1 MEKFDVAVVGL
12 GPAELKFAQL
22 ALQSGLKVVCFE
34 KKYAGGTCLNVGCI
48 PTKSILHDAHS
59 GVAWEDARARA
70 EKITKTFRGA
80 IEKSLVAS
88 GAEIIFQEA
97 EIIDKNTVLADNTQY
112 IADKIIVA
120 TGSTQAQIKGL
131 ECDGE
136 FLLSSDDIFKIDTV
150 PESVLII
157 GSGAIG
163 IEWARI
169 FSDFGSSVTVVEKAP
184 NLLPALDISVSKRM
198 ERILR
203 ARKIKFYTSCGVEKI
218 EDKKVTLEN
227 GEIIE
232 PKKVLVAIGRTSVRP
247 ELPEG
252 VCAIGD
258 ANPVLMLAHCAEAQ
272 AVSLFKHLYCGNE
285 LTEIKPVDIPSVI
298 YGTPEIASIG
308 IREQDIQNL
317 EDYKI
322 YNYPLLKLAKAHC
335 DNQIEGFIKII
346 TTLDG
351 AIKGAHIV
359 SLEAS
364 SLVSQIQIAMKGKLK
379 VEDIGEIIFA
389 HPTLSE
395 GIKEAL
401 FE

>member
-12 GPAELKFAQL
+12 GPAGLKFAQL
-22 ALQSGLKVVCFE
+22 ALLNELKVVCFE
-34 KKYAGGTCLNVGCI
+34 KNFAGGTCLNVGCI
-48 PTKSILHDAHS
+48 PTKSILCDAHS
-59 GVAWEDARARA
+59 GATWESARARA
-70 EKITKTFRGA
+70 EKITKTFRSA
-80 IEKSLVAS
+80 VEKSLVAQ
-88 GAEIIFQEA
+88 GAEIVFQEA
-97 EIIDKNTVLADNTQY
+97 QIVDKNTILANGTEY
-112 IADKIIVA
+112 KADKIICA
-120 TGSTQAQIKGL
+120 SGSSQAQIKGL

-136 FLLSSDDIFKIDTV
+136 FLLSSDDIFKLETV
-150 PESVLII
+150 PESILII

-169 FSDFGSSVTVVEKAP
+169 FSNLGSSVTVVEKAP

-218 EDKKVTLEN
+218 EDKKVILEN

-232 PKKVLVAIGRTSVRP
+232 PEKVLVAIGRVP
-247 ELPEG
+247 VCPKLPEG
-252 VCAIGD
+252 VFAIGD
-258 ANPVLMLAHCAEAQ
+258 AKPVLMLAHSAEAQ
-272 AVSLFKHLYCGNE
+272 AVTLFNHLYCGRE
-285 LTEIKPVDIPSVI
+285 LTEIKTSDIPSVI

-308 IREQDIQNL
+308 IREQDIQNID
-317 EDYKI
+317 DYKI

-346 TTLDG
+346 TTLNG
-351 AIKGAHIV
+351 EIKGAHIV

-364 SLVSQIQIAMKGKLK
+364 SLISQIQIAMKGKLK
-379 VEDIGEIIFA
+379 VEDIKEIIFA

>member
-12 GPAELKFAQL
+12 GPAGLKFAQL
-22 ALQSGLKVVCFE
+22 ALRIGLKVVCFE
-34 KKYAGGTCLNVGCI
+34 KNFVGGTCLNVGCI
-48 PTKSILHDAHS
+48 PTKSILHDAAAGTS
-59 GVAWEDARARA
+59 WLNARERA
-70 EKITKTFRGA
+70 EKITKTFRNA
-80 IEKSLVAS
+80 VEKSLMAQ
-88 GAEIIFQEA
+88 GATLVNLEA
-97 EIIDKNTVLADNTQY
+97 EIVDKNTVVADSTEY
-112 IADKIIVA
+112 KADKIICA
-120 TGSTQAQIKGL
+120 TGSAQAQIKGF

-136 FLLSSDDIFKIDTV
+136 FLLSSDDIFKLEAV
-150 PESVLII
+150 PENVLII

-163 IEWARI
+163 LEWARI
-169 FSDFGSSVTVVEKAP
+169 FSDFGSSVTIVEKAP
-184 NLLPALDISVSKRM
+184 NLLPSLDASISKRV

-203 ARKIKFYTSCGVEKI
+203 ARKIKFYINCGVAKI

-232 PKKVLVAIGRTSVRP
+232 PDKVLVAIGRAPVCQN
-247 ELPEG
+247 LPDE
-252 VCAIGD
+252 VYAIGD
-258 ANPVLMLAHCAEAQ
+258 ANPVLMLAHSAEAQ
-272 AVSLFKHLYCGNE
+272 AVALFSHLFCDTE
-285 LTEIKPVDIPSVI
+285 LIQISPQEIPSVI

-308 IREQDIQNL
+308 LREQDIQNL

-346 TTLDG
+346 TTPEG
-351 AIKGAHIV
+351 EIKGAHIV

-364 SLVSQIQIAMKGKLK
+364 SLISQIQIAMKGNLK
-379 VEDIGEIIFA
+379 VDDIKEIIFA

>member
-1 MEKFDVAVVGL
+1 MENFDVAVIGL
-12 GPAELKFAQL
+12 GPAGLKFAQL
-22 ALQSGLKVVCFE
+22 ALAKGLKVVCFE
-34 KKYAGGTCLNVGCI
+34 KKHAGGTCLNVGCI
-48 PTKSILHDAHS
+48 PTKSILHDASTHAS
-59 GVAWEDARARA
+59 WEEAKARA
-70 EKITKTFRGA
+70 EKITKTFRSA
-80 IEKSLVAS
+80 VEKSLVAS
-88 GAEIIFQEA
+88 GAEIVFQEA
-97 EIIDKNTVLADNTQY
+97 KIIDRNTVLASGAEY
-112 IADKIIVA
+112 KADKIICA
-120 TGSTQAQIKGL
+120 TGSHQAQIKGL

-136 FLLSSDDIFKIDTV
+136 FLLSSDDIFKLDSV
-150 PESVLII
+150 PNNILII

-169 FSDFGSSVTVVEKAP
+169 FSDLGSSVTVVEKAP

-203 ARKIKFYTSCGVEKI
+203 ARKIKFYTSCGVENV
-218 EDKKVTLEN
+218 ENKKVTLEN
-227 GEIIE
+227 GETLE
-232 PKKVLVAIGRTSVRP
+232 PSKVLVAIGRVP
-247 ELPEG
+247 VCPKLPDG
-252 VCAIGD
+252 VYAIGD
-258 ANPVLMLAHCAEAQ
+258 AKPVLMLAHSAEAQ
-272 AVSLFKHLYCGNE
+272 AVSLFNHLYNGKE
-285 LTEIKPVDIPSVI
+285 LIEISSADIPSVI
-298 YGTPEIASIG
+298 YGVPEIASIG
-308 IREQDIQNL
+308 VREQDIENL

-351 AIKGAHIV
+351 EIKGAHIV

-379 VEDIGEIIFA
+379 VDDIKEIIFA